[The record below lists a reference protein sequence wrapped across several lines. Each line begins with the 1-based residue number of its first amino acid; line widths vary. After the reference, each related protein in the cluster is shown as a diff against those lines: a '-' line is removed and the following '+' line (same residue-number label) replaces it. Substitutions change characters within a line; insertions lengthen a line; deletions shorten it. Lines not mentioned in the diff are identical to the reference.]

1 MQKQEPAQ
9 ASLAAVVAASTI
21 GCTIEW
27 YDFFL
32 YGVFASLVF
41 NKLFFPTFDPIV
53 GTLIAYT
60 TFAVGFV
67 ARPVGGLIFGHFGD
81 RLGRKGVLIATLIIM
96 GVATFAIGLLPTYR
110 QLGPWAAIL
119 LLFLRLLQGIGV
131 GGEWGGAVL
140 MATEYS
146 PKGKRGFFGSMPQ
159 AGLSAGLFLSTAV
172 VALLTRMPEAQ
183 FLAWGWRIAFLIS
196 AILVA
201 VGIYIRSR
209 IAETPVFQRVV
220 ATEGVVSVPFFEL
233 IRTSGRQIV
242 LGMGARYA
250 EGVAF
255 NTYAV
260 FAIAYLANVLKF
272 PRGLVLWAVAVASLV
287 MLVFIPIAGRLSD
300 RYGRRRVYG
309 LGTVAM
315 GVVSVPAFL
324 VMNATQQPALIWL
337 AIIVPLGVL
346 YPLMYGPEASLFAE
360 LFDPRV
366 RYSGVSFV
374 YQFSGIFS
382 SGLTPLIL
390 TYLLA
395 KGGNQP
401 GLIVVYVAFTCA
413 ISLLSV
419 LLMRDA
425 RDMHRETDATLAGS
439 AAPVQPA

>member
-172 VALLTRMPEAQ
+172 VALLTWMPEAQ

-300 RYGRRRVYG
+300 RYGRRRIYG
-309 LGTVAM
+309 LGTVVM

-374 YQFSGIFS
+374 YQFSGIF
-382 SGLTPLIL
+382 P
-390 TYLLA
+390 
-395 KGGNQP
+395 
-401 GLIVVYVAFTCA
+401 
-413 ISLLSV
+413 
-419 LLMRDA
+419 
-425 RDMHRETDATLAGS
+425 
-439 AAPVQPA
+439 AASRR